1 LRALLL
7 AGGYG
12 TRLRPLTDHTPKC
25 LVPVRGRPL
34 LGYWFDL
41 LFPAGIERALVN
53 THYLPDAVRAFVA
66 SSRWRLQV
74 DLVHEPSLLGT
85 GGTILANRDWLGD
98 APFLVA
104 HADNLTRFDVG
115 AFLRA
120 HASRPSGTL
129 MTMMTFTADDPR
141 QCGIIEADPA
151 GRVIAFHEKV
161 QSPPGDRANAAVY
174 VFEPALIEMLQS
186 LGKPVIDLST
196 EVIPALVGRIATFH
210 NDIYHRDIGTPDS
223 LARAEREFEP

>member
-66 SSRWRLQV
+66 ASRWRLQV

-196 EVIPALVGRIATFH
+196 EVIPGLVGRIATFH